1 MQQLNTKHM
10 TRQVTVATDYINPI
24 GGEAEGGGGDFSTPD
39 SLMV

>member
-24 GGEAEGGGGDFSTPD
+24 GGEAEGGGGGFLKKNS
-39 SLMV
+39 VRG